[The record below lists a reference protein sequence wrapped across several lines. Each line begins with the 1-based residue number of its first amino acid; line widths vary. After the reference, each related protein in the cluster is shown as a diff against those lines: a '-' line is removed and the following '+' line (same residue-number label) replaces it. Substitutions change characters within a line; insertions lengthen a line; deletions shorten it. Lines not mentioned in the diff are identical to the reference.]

1 MPLFNLREDTTP
13 HPHRWWHIPLL
24 LLLIVGTILIA
35 REYNAASNPT
45 VQTAWKSSETQKN
58 EGSVFGTI
66 YHLTYRSATDRQ
78 SDIDS
83 VLADIDYSLSPFNP
97 HSIITA
103 INSNTSMQTDERF
116 RHVFT
121 LAQRISEATG
131 GAFDI
136 TVAPLVNAWG
146 FGFKQGT
153 NPSDA
158 QIDSLRQFVGMDKVQ
173 LQGDTLTKTDP
184 CLMLDCSAIAKGY
197 GVDGVADYLEGT
209 GIHDYMIEI
218 GGEIR
223 VSGTNPQGKPWHIG
237 IIKPVDDPLAQDTGD
252 IQQVVEVSNTAIA
265 TSGNYRNYY
274 EQDGRKIAHTIDPRT
289 GRPVQRN
296 ILSATVL
303 APDCATADAFA
314 TAFMVV
320 GLDEARQ
327 ILEKQTN
334 LKAYFICADKQGKIF
349 TWHSPTLQ
357 VP

>member
-1 MPLFNLREDTTP
+1 
-13 HPHRWWHIPLL
+13 
-24 LLLIVGTILIA
+24 
-35 REYNAASNPT
+35 
-45 VQTAWKSSETQKN
+45 
-58 EGSVFGTI
+58 
-66 YHLTYRSATDRQ
+66 
-78 SDIDS
+78 
-83 VLADIDYSLSPFNP
+83 
-97 HSIITA
+97 
-103 INSNTSMQTDERF
+103 MQTDERF

>member
-45 VQTAWKSSETQKN
+45 GQIAWKSSETQKN

-66 YHLTYRSATDRQ
+66 YHFTYRSATDRQ

-83 VLADIDYSLSPFNP
+83 VLADIDHSLSPFNP

-153 NPSDA
+153 TPSDA
-158 QIDSLRQFVGMDKVQ
+158 QIDSLLQFVGMDKVQ

-334 LKAYFICADKQGKIF
+334 LKVYFICADKQGKIF